1 VPPSEPVYDDGQA
14 RIYTGDALAILAE
27 LPDGSVDVVM
37 TDPPYSSGGLHRGDR
52 IRAVDEKYPTAT
64 EGVFAGDN
72 RDQRAWALWT
82 AAWSWAARRVVRP
95 GGHVFVFS
103 DWRQL
108 PTASDALQLGGW
120 IWRGVVTWDKSPR
133 GLPARGF
140 FRNNVEFVLWG
151 TSGPMRDREAVTAIP
166 GGVVTAPTPGSA
178 ADATWHPTA
187 KPTDLLRHLLAIV
200 PPHPDGSPLTVLD
213 PFMGA
218 GSTLRAAKDLGLRS
232 VGIEAEPDFCQLA
245 ARRLAQEVL
254 FVPPTPPRGPDTQET
269 LAL

>member
-1 VPPSEPVYDDGQA
+1 MTAVPFHDDGQA
-14 RIYTGDALAILAE
+14 VIYLGDALAILGDLE
-27 LPDGSVDVVM
+27 PGSVDVLM

-82 AAWSWAARRVVRP
+82 AAWSWAARQVVRP
-95 GGHVFVFS
+95 GGHFFCFS

-140 FRNNVEFVLWG
+140 FRNNVEFVVWG
-151 TSGPMRDREAVTAIP
+151 TSGPMRDREAVATIP
-166 GGVVTAPTPGSA
+166 GGVVTAPCAGTA

-187 KPTDLLRHLLAIV
+187 KPVALLRHLLAIV
-200 PPHPDGSPLTVLD
+200 PPRHDGAPLTVLD

-218 GSTLRAAKDLGLRS
+218 GSTLRAAKDLGLRAI
-232 VGIEAEPDFCQLA
+232 GIEAEPDFCHLA

-254 FVPPTPPRGPDTQET
+254 LAPTPSPRPPTAQET